1 MLANIAIGFANVF
14 QPYNLLICL
23 GGLFIG
29 VLFGALPGFSATM
42 AVAIFV
48 PFTYVME
55 PGAALLLLSAL
66 YCGGVFGGSIPAVL
80 LGIPGTPASAPTAWE
95 GKALVAKG
103 EAGRALHMVTLS
115 SCFGGFVSSCALLA
129 FAPLLAKIA
138 KMVGQPEQMFVAIFG
153 LSVVVM
159 LSQENLFKGVL
170 VAFISL
176 ILATFG
182 QDPVEGFPRF
192 TYGFSQLTGGFSVV
206 PVLIGLFSLPEVFKM
221 LEDPF
226 GKMAESGTVGSMK
239 LKLTDITDNIVNAIR
254 STVLGVCIGIIPAA
268 GPDIAAFLSYN
279 EAKKASKHPEDF
291 GNGAI
296 DGIVGAEAAN
306 NGVTGGSLIPLLCLG
321 IPGSAPAAIFLGAM
335 IIHGVRPGPTLFT
348 KNADV
353 VYTMIIGFALINLL
367 MYIVGMIYCKFGSLI
382 LVIPKAILATTIVVL
397 AVVGTFATN
406 KNMFDVYV
414 MFAAGIIGY
423 IMERNKFP
431 TSPIALAL
439 LLGANMEKSM
449 SLTRTMYEG
458 ELYMVFTRPLAA
470 ALAIFTVV
478 SFVVPLYGIYKN
490 SKKAKAA
497 ASADQ
502 EENK

>member
-1 MLANIAIGFANVF
+1 MENIMIGFANVF
-14 QPYNLLICL
+14 QLSNLLVCI

-80 LGIPGTPASAPTAWE
+80 VGIPGTPASAPTALE
-95 GKALVAKG
+95 GKALVRKG
-103 EAGRALHMVTLS
+103 EAGRALNLVTLA
-115 SCFGGFVSSCALLA
+115 SCFGGFVSSVALLVC
-129 FAPLLAKIA
+129 APLLAKIA

-159 LSQENLFKGVL
+159 LSQDNLFKGL
-170 VAFISL
+170 MVAVVSL
-176 ILATFG
+176 LLATFG

-192 TYGFSQLTGGFSVV
+192 TYGLSQLTGGFSVV

-221 LEDPF
+221 LEDPL
-226 GKMAESGTVGSMK
+226 GKMAESGKVGSMK
-239 LKLTDITDNIVNAIR
+239 LKLEDITHNIFNAIR
-254 STVLGVCIGIIPAA
+254 STVLGVLIGIVPA
-268 GPDIAAFLSYN
+268 
-279 EAKKASKHPEDF
+279 
-291 GNGAI
+291 
-296 DGIVGAEAAN
+296 AEAAN
-306 NGVTGGSLIPLLCLG
+306 NGVTGGSLIPLLTLG

-348 KNADV
+348 QHADT

-367 MYIVGMIYCKFGSLI
+367 MYIVGMIYCKCGSLI
-382 LVIPKAILATTIVVL
+382 LVIPKSILATVIVVL

-414 MFAAGIIGY
+414 MFGAGIIGY
-423 IMERNKFP
+423 IMLRNDFP
-431 TSPIALAL
+431 ISPVALAL
-439 LLGANMEKSM
+439 LLGTNMEKSL

-458 ELYMVFTRPLAA
+458 QFYMVFTRPLAA
-470 ALAIFTVV
+470 ALAAFTVF
-478 SFVVPLYGIYKN
+478 SFVFPLVKIAKEKKK
-490 SKKAKAA
+490 KKA
-497 ASADQ
+497 
-502 EENK
+502 EEGQA

>member
-1 MLANIAIGFANVF
+1 MESIMIGFSNVF
-14 QPYNLLICL
+14 QLSNLFVCV
-23 GGLFIG
+23 GGLFVG

-55 PGAALLLLSAL
+55 PGPALLLLSAL

-95 GKALVAKG
+95 GKALVQKG
-103 EAGRALHMVTLS
+103 EAGRALHIVTLA
-115 SCFGGFVSSCALLA
+115 SCFGGLVSSLALLA
-129 FAPLLAKIA
+129 CAPLLAKIA

-159 LSQENLFKGVL
+159 LSQDNLYKGL
-170 VAFISL
+170 MVAFISL

-182 QDPVEGFPRF
+182 QDPVEGYPRF

-226 GKMAESGTVGSMK
+226 GKMAESGKVGSMK
-239 LKLTDITDNIVNAIR
+239 LKLTDITGNIVNLIR
-254 STVLGVCIGIIPAA
+254 STILGVGIGIIPAA

-279 EAKKASKHPEDF
+279 EAKKASKNPELF
-291 GNGAI
+291 GNGSVE
-296 DGIVGAEAAN
+296 GIIGAEAAN
-306 NGVTGGSLIPLLCLG
+306 NGVTGGSLIPLLTLG

-348 KNADV
+348 QNAEV
-353 VYTMIIGFALINLL
+353 VYTMIIGFAVINVL
-367 MYIVGMIYCKFGSLI
+367 MYAVGMIYCKFGSLI
-382 LVIPKAILATTIVVL
+382 LLIPKAILATVIVVL

-414 MFAAGIIGY
+414 MFGAGIIGY
-423 IMERNKFP
+423 IMERNAFP

-439 LLGANMEKSM
+439 LLGSNMEKAM
-449 SLTRTMYEG
+449 SLTRTKYEG
-458 ELYMVFTRPLAA
+458 ELYMVFTRPLSAF
-470 ALAIFTVV
+470 LAIFTVF
-478 SFVVPLYGIYKN
+478 SFAFPLWKIYRD
-490 SKKAKAA
+490 KKKKQQA
-497 ASADQ
+497 
-502 EENK
+502 

>member
-1 MLANIAIGFANVF
+1 MENIMIGFANVL
-14 QPYNLLICL
+14 QPMNLLICI

-66 YCGGVFGGSIPAVL
+66 YCGGVYGGSIPAVL
-80 LGIPGTPASAPTAWE
+80 VGIPGTPASAPTAWE
-95 GKALVAKG
+95 GKALVKKG
-103 EAGRALHMVTLS
+103 EGGRALHLVTLA
-115 SCFGGFVSSCALLA
+115 SCFGGFWSSIALLVC
-129 FAPLLAKIA
+129 APLLAKIA
-138 KMVGQPEQMFVAIFG
+138 KMIGQPEQMFVAIFG

-159 LSQENLFKGVL
+159 LAQDNLFKGCM

-176 ILATFG
+176 LLATFG

-226 GKMAESGTVGSMK
+226 GKMTESGKVGSMK
-239 LKLTDITDNIVNAIR
+239 LRLTDITRNIGNAIR
-254 STVLGVCIGIIPAA
+254 STIWGVIIGIIPAA
-268 GPDIAAFLSYN
+268 GPDIAAFLCYN
-279 EAKKASKHPEDF
+279 EAKKASKHPEEF
-291 GNGAI
+291 GNGSAE
-296 DGIVGAEAAN
+296 GIVAAESGN
-306 NGVTGGSLIPLLCLG
+306 NGVTGGSLIPLLTLG

-348 KNADV
+348 QHADT

-367 MYIVGMIYCKFGSLI
+367 MYFVGMFFCKCGSLI
-382 LVIPKAILATTIVVL
+382 LVIPKSILATVIVVL
-397 AVVGTFATN
+397 ATVGTFATN
-406 KNMFDVYV
+406 KNMFDVWV
-414 MFAAGIIGY
+414 MFGAGVIGY

-431 TSPIALAL
+431 TSPVALAL
-439 LLGANMEKSM
+439 LLGTNMEKSM

-458 ELYMVFTRPLAA
+458 ELYMVFSRPLAA
-470 ALAIFTVV
+470 ALAIFTVF
-478 SFVVPLYGIYKN
+478 SFAFPLVKMYLEKK
-490 SKKAKAA
+490 KKANA
-497 ASADQ
+497 
-502 EENK
+502 E